1 MSSRKARKDKA
12 TNTLWEVRRA
22 VSALLPNPYYGSEHT
37 ENKTLRQIQESIK
50 VQTDILTDLSSIP
63 AVTSFPTETYTLK
76 VLNIQK
82 RRYATRGSGVNIYP
96 RSGPARGLI
105 KIIREFYSFE
115 RLATEK
121 YAPNSGRNLIS
132 YEVKRWM
139 PPGKWDG
146 QHIGGTCR
154 WCRQPTENI
163 RKFWHKDCIA
173 WYLTATGSV
182 KPPDGRV
189 HKGPLWENTEWE
201 EYEDWEG
208 KKRRRKVTLCCE
220 CKTEPYSEIDHI
232 KALSIAW
239 ELRKRGDRRWWR
251 AWTPGNL
258 RPLCHECHNLKTR
271 EDRGELSRLQKG
283 QLKLI

>member
-1 MSSRKARKDKA
+1 MLPSR
-12 TNTLWEVRRA
+12 
-22 VSALLPNPYYGSEHT
+22 PYYSGTSLT
-37 ENKTLRQIQESIK
+37 NKSLRQIRELIK
-50 VQTDILTDLSSIP
+50 EETEHLNDLCYTLP
-63 AVTSFPTETYTLK
+63 EVSFPTGAYIAK

-82 RRYATRGSGVNIYP
+82 RRYATRASGVNIYP
-96 RSGPARGLI
+96 QSGPARGLI
-105 KIIREFYSFE
+105 RIIREFYSPE

-139 PPGKWDG
+139 PPGKWQG
-146 QHIGGTCR
+146 AYVGGVCR

-173 WYLTATGSV
+173 WYLSATGSV

-189 HKGPLWENTEWE
+189 HKGPLWENFTWQ
-201 EYEDWEG
+201 EYEDWTG

-220 CKTEPYSEIDHI
+220 CKTEPYSEVDHI
-232 KALSIAW
+232 RALSIAW

-258 RPLCHECHNLKTR
+258 RPLCHDCHNLKTR
-271 EDRGELSRLQKG
+271 TDRRELSRLQKG
-283 QLKLI
+283 QLELL